1 LDYTPFDSM
10 GGIGKL
16 HQLFGDEMEAIIEEL
31 NIALVA

>member
-1 LDYTPFDSM
+1 M